1 MDYTNFPNSLD
12 MCGGDDSE
20 WKERQKNNCVK
31 YINAR

>member
-20 WKERQKNNCVK
+20 WKERQKKIIV
-31 YINAR
+31 